1 MKPVRLVMAFTQASA
16 MALSTGGRAASP
28 QDGTRALLDVTL
40 DQDSVAEHG
49 VYNGTG
55 CAMSPEQEL
64 ELQKRASETQSCY
77 GLQDELDAALEECVK
92 LSNLAAEAA
101 SGAAKG
107 LKSRD
112 GNEQKKAAT
121 LDNFFGISNSDEVA
135 DNFRRIARGCSK
147 DKAKG
152 ISITC
157 APREECTL
165 QNRPRQQY
173 AATATIR
180 NGTTGSI
187 RLCRKAFQM
196 PATAGNARRRLQV
209 QGQQECGQSL
219 SSLAQLFVHEMAH
232 TTFAADDLTYDKR
245 KSLNLDENKQKHNA
259 DNYALFARDI
269 ANDYPMDLEILAA
282 NRALR
287 KDPRVL
293 VTVLQ
298 IVLLPEATVSPRGH
312 SQALLYGQSGDSSD
326 DPDCDFDDP
335 PPFTGSES
343 EVAFQPPSQFQP
355 PNFSPPPQGND
366 LLLGMGL
373 SRAK

>member
-1 MKPVRLVMAFTQASA
+1 MAFTQASA

-269 ANDYPMDLEILAA
+269 ANDCPVAGTGGENQP
-282 NRALR
+282 NRPNR
-287 KDPRVL
+287 PNGPGDPGSKQGPPKR
-293 VTVLQ
+293 
-298 IVLLPEATVSPRGH
+298 PSGSGNSPSNRPP
-312 SQALLYGQSGDSSD
+312 SGGNRQ
-326 DPDCDFDDP
+326 PKR
-335 PPFTGSES
+335 PFTGSS
-343 EVAFQPPSQFQP
+343 IWSIW
-355 PNFSPPPQGND
+355 
-366 LLLGMGL
+366 
-373 SRAK
+373 